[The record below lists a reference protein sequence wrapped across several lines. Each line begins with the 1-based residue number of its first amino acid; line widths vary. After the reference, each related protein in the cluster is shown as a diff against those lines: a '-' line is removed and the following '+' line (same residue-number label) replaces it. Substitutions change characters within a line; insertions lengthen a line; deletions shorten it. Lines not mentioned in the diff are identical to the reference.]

1 MTSESDY
8 DDEVADTAD
17 ISATNVLNITTRYG
31 FNNVIGIG
39 YGQMVELQSV
49 LNYVAIVIYMLRVIY

>member
-8 DDEVADTAD
+8 DDEVADRAD

>member
-8 DDEVADTAD
+8 DDELADTAD
-17 ISATNVLNITTRYG
+17 ISATNVLNITTRYW